1 MIRFL
6 SVACV
11 FVVCAACVTTPPP
24 PKMSTA
30 EAFAPADSAPVD
42 AAQTRAALGAPK
54 DWARQYRRDIDCER
68 NAHELKQHNGREVAW
83 TYAVACITKGG
94 FTQLESLVDHWDEEL
109 RTRPEAP
116 ALIAQ
121 ILASRG
127 GHLRVD
133 LEILQQKRI
142 PVFDLNSALKQSGAF
157 KGRYLVFVGKISELK
172 EKKGKTEL
180 VLLEQAL
187 GSESAMVLSNGR
199 GYGSSGTSSGSG
211 SAKWRSNGVMGSGSA
226 SGSYSR
232 SGSSVSGEFE
242 QRVTDVFEETG
253 QEVIAKI
260 KQPDPFLTVD
270 KNLVFLVRFDG
281 AARLD
286 TDLAGEGSGD
296 ALRTALVTLI
306 SYHDL

>member
-1 MIRFL
+1 MLRSL
-6 SVACV
+6 SVACA
-11 FVVCAACVTTPPP
+11 VVACAGCVTTPPP
-24 PKMSTA
+24 PKMSA
-30 EAFAPADSAPVD
+30 SEAFAPATVQPVD
-42 AAQTRAALGAPK
+42 AAQARAALGSPK
-54 DWARQYRRDIDCER
+54 DWARQFRRDIDCER
-68 NAHELKQHNGREVAW
+68 NANELKVHNGREVAW
-83 TYAVACITKGG
+83 TYVVACISKGG

-109 RTRPEAP
+109 RARPEAP

-142 PVFDLNSALKQSGAF
+142 PVFDLASALKQSGAF
-157 KGRYLVFVGKISELK
+157 KGRYLVFVAKISEAK

-187 GSESAMVLSNGR
+187 SSEAAMVLSNGQ
-199 GYGSSGTSSGSG
+199 GSG
-211 SAKWRSNGVMGSGSA
+211 SVSSSSGAGTAAWRSNGVLGSGSA
-226 SGSYSR
+226 SGSYSQG
-232 SGSSVSGEFE
+232 GSSVSGQFE
-242 QRVTDVFEETG
+242 QRVTDTFEETG
-253 QEVIAKI
+253 QEIIAKV

-281 AARLD
+281 SARLD
-286 TDLAGEGSGD
+286 TASASEGVED
-296 ALRTALVTLI
+296 PLRTALVTLI